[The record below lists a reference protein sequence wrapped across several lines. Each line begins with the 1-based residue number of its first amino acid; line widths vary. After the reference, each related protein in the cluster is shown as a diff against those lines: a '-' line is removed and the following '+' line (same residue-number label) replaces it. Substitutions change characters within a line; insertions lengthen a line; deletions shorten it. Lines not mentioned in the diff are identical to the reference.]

1 MFYNVPKRN
10 QSIVLLETCV
20 KKQNQN
26 ALKVVESEG
35 DFLFSKFFLQL
46 LQTANWKEKSVGR
59 MLFLACLVL
68 TKAQTGECHS
78 EAS

>member
-1 MFYNVPKRN
+1 MFPKETK
-10 QSIVLLETCV
+10 VLSCLKPVLKSKIKTP
-20 KKQNQN
+20 
-26 ALKVVESEG
+26 LKVVESEG

-46 LQTANWKEKSVGR
+46 LQTANWKEKSVDR